1 MRCSWP
7 SSIRTGPAAP
17 MPTDRLRAAELSVT
31 LADIEA
37 AAERISGHVHR
48 TPLLTC
54 HALDVAVGARVHAKA
69 EHLQRSGSF
78 KIRGALNR
86 LLQLTDDER
95 SRGVVAFSSGNHAQ
109 GVALAAQIVGID
121 ATIVMPL
128 DAPRVKRDAT
138 RAYGA
143 RIVEYDRLTQDREAI
158 AADVAA
164 ERGSV
169 VVPPFNDDRVIA
181 GQGTVG
187 LEIAAD
193 LPDIDVALVPV
204 GGGGLMSG
212 VAIALKALRPGVRVI
227 GVEPASA
234 DDARQSLAAGR
245 IVTIEQPVTLADG
258 VATRAVGTR
267 TFPIM
272 RVLVDEIVT
281 VDEAEIIDAMRFVMT
296 RMKQVIE
303 PTGALTTAALLSGR
317 VKVAGCTVMTLF
329 CGGNLDPD
337 LFADLA
343 NRPFSNNSTSNNSTS
358 NHSTESRQ

>member
-7 SSIRTGPAAP
+7 SSIRTGPVAP
-17 MPTDRLRAAELSVT
+17 MPTDLRRAVGLSVT
-31 LADIEA
+31 VADIEA
-37 AAERISGHVHR
+37 AAERIRGHVHR

-86 LLQLTDDER
+86 LLQLTEDER

-109 GVALAAQIVGID
+109 GVALAARIVGID

-128 DAPRVKRDAT
+128 DAPRVKKDAT

-158 AADVAA
+158 AVEVAA

-204 GGGGLMSG
+204 GGGGLMAG
-212 VAIALKALRPGVRVI
+212 VAIALKALRPGMRVI

-245 IVTIEQPVTLADG
+245 IMTIEQPVTLADG
-258 VATRAVGTR
+258 VATRAVGSR

-272 RVLVDEIVT
+272 QALVDEIVT
-281 VDEAEIIDAMRFVMT
+281 VDEAEILDAMRFVMT
-296 RMKQVIE
+296 RMKQVVE

-317 VKVAGCTVMTLF
+317 VDVAGCAVMTLF
-329 CGGNLDPD
+329 CGGNVDPD
-337 LFADLA
+337 LLVNLASSPYA
-343 NRPFSNNSTSNNSTS
+343 NRSPSSRSPSS
-358 NHSTESRQ
+358 PSAESRQ